1 MDTKPVFR
9 QWKIKE
15 SHSTKRKLADFF
27 LRGWEAPVFDRIPLD
42 KENLVENIPLTKENF
57 FIMNHSVFIWRNF
70 SSNILLLREISKKK
84 TQKNRQQF
92 QGKFLKKKKKQTKI

>member
-15 SHSTKRKLADFF
+15 SHNTKRKLADFF
-27 LRGWEAPVFDRIPLD
+27 LRGCVAPVFDRIPFD

-57 FIMNHSVFIWRNF
+57 FIMNHSALIWRNF
-70 SSNILLLREISKKK
+70 SSNILLLREIYQKKPQK
-84 TQKNRQQF
+84 KNRQQF
-92 QGKFLKKKKKQTKI
+92 